1 MGIPTSGRN
10 VESEREE
17 MNEQLGFGMAEM
29 KIEGDIA
36 NPDTFTW
43 ECDLSTCEK
52 CRVLYTEW
60 KQKYEE
66 QQARE
71 RK

>member
-1 MGIPTSGRN
+1 
-10 VESEREE
+10 
-17 MNEQLGFGMAEM
+17 MNEQLGFGMAEI
-29 KIEGDIA
+29 KREGDIA

-52 CRVLYTEW
+52 CRALHTEW

-66 QQARE
+66 QKHKAQQTRE
-71 RK
+71 KKNA

>member
-1 MGIPTSGRN
+1 
-10 VESEREE
+10 
-17 MNEQLGFGMAEM
+17 MNEQLGFGMADM
-29 KIEGDIA
+29 KREGDIA

-52 CRVLYTEW
+52 CRAKYAAW
-60 KQKYEE
+60 KQKYNE

-71 RK
+71 KKNA

>member
-1 MGIPTSGRN
+1 
-10 VESEREE
+10 

>member
-1 MGIPTSGRN
+1 
-10 VESEREE
+10 

-29 KIEGDIA
+29 KNEGDIA
-36 NPDTFTW
+36 NPDKFTW

-52 CRVLYTEW
+52 CRAKYAAW
-60 KQKYEE
+60 KQEYNKQ

-71 RK
+71 E

>member
-1 MGIPTSGRN
+1 
-10 VESEREE
+10 

-29 KIEGDIA
+29 KNEGDIA

-43 ECDLSTCEK
+43 ECNIVTCEK
-52 CRVLYTEW
+52 CRTKYAAW
-60 KQKYEE
+60 KKAYSEQ

-71 RK
+71 KARKT